1 MSDPIAE
8 TYGVAWPSAEPVRDD
23 LAKLRTEMEVA
34 AERWVAVAHADTNL
48 LNNPAFTE
56 SQRER
61 LRGAISA
68 LRRCARELREVI
80 KGAA

>member
-1 MSDPIAE
+1 MSEPIDS
-8 TYGVAWPSAEPVRDD
+8 YGATWPSAEPVRDD
-23 LAKLRTEMEVA
+23 LAKLRTELEVA
-34 AERWVAVAHADTNL
+34 AERWVAVAHTDTNL
-48 LNNPAFTE
+48 LNNPAFTD

-68 LRRCARELREVI
+68 LRRCARELREAI